1 MTQVEQILKQAQK
14 LSPQERSVLIARLQ
28 AENRSG
34 DTASQGRAWREIAG
48 IAPGLMGGLDAQEWI
63 SRNRQV
69 ADGER
74 TTVL

>member
-1 MTQVEQILKQAQK
+1 MTEVEQILKQAQR
-14 LSPQERSVLIARLQ
+14 LSPQERSLLIAHLQ
-28 AENRSG
+28 AANRSG

-63 SRNRQV
+63 SRNREV
-69 ADGER
+69 ADAEG